1 MIITE
6 ENILRELKGVYTPL
20 SFSYVFRS
28 EKDKG
33 FISNNEVKVK
43 LIQNGEIITIPKGMY
58 WDLSSVPKF
67 LWPVLPPYGDFLFA
81 SKVHDYLYR
90 SQHHL
95 EEMGAKEARAF
106 ADREMLLWSDI
117 TNGGRKIDNRL
128 RYRACRWFGA
138 KVYRT
143 R

>member
-1 MIITE
+1 MIITKN
-6 ENILRELKGVYTPL
+6 NIIEHLNGNTPL

-33 FISNNEVKVK
+33 FISNHEVKVE

-58 WDLSSVPKF
+58 WDLSSVPKI
-67 LWPVLPPYGDFLFA
+67 LWPVLPPYGDFLFGA
-81 SKVHDYLYR
+81 KVHDYLYR
-90 SQHHL
+90 YQHHADQ
-95 EEMGAKEARAF
+95 MGLYEARKF

-128 RYRACRWFGA
+128 RYRACRMFGA
-138 KVYRT
+138 KAYRT
-143 R
+143 